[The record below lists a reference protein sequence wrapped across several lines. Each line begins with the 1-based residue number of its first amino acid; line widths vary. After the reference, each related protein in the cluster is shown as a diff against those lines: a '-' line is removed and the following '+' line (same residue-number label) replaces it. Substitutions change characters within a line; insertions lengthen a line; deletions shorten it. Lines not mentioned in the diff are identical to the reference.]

1 MLKPAPDTKWLT
13 VVGVVK
19 EVQFDGLAT
28 DRKLVGACYYPFAQ
42 APEHGMSLMVKST
55 IESNALVGSI
65 RKSVATID
73 PALPFYAVHTMT
85 HYVDQ
90 ALMSRRVPMLIAG
103 AFAAVALLL
112 SAIGIYGVLAYGV
125 AQRRREIGIRLAL
138 GSTGA
143 EVFALVLREGV
154 KIVTIG
160 LALGF
165 AGLLALRHVLTA
177 VLYGVTP
184 LDPFV
189 IGRCRDRA
197 RDRRVRRDEHSG
209 APRLT
214 RESRR
219 RANGLTLLDLHRD
232 ERIDAHRPSRGHVAR
247 DRRDDDQQQRGQGVA
262 RRIGRRHVEEQRPH
276 EARERQRARDADR
289 DADEHELH
297 AAADDHAQHVA
308 GLGADRH
315 AQPNLARALAHR
327 VGHDAVEADRG
338 EEQRDAGEEHQ
349 EQHREAPL
357 RDRVADDRRERRD
370 RIRRQSLIEVAHGLT
385 RPAPASCAGSPAF
398 TRASTHI
405 VLKSSC
411 AIGTYIVGSAVESSP
426 S

>member
-1 MLKPAPDTKWLT
+1 MSASRIISGPDRIHSGRRLYQPGSPENVLKPAPDTKWLT

-73 PALPFYAVHTMT
+73 AALPFYAVHPMT

-184 LDPFV
+184 LDPIV
-189 IGRCRDRA
+189 IAGCRDRA
-197 RDRRVRRDEHSG
+197 
-209 APRLT
+209 
-214 RESRR
+214 SR
-219 RANGLTLLDLHRD
+219 
-232 ERIDAHRPSRGHVAR
+232 
-247 DRRDDDQQQRGQGVA
+247 
-262 RRIGRRHVEEQRPH
+262 
-276 EARERQRARDADR
+276 
-289 DADEHELH
+289 
-297 AAADDHAQHVA
+297 
-308 GLGADRH
+308 
-315 AQPNLARALAHR
+315 
-327 VGHDAVEADRG
+327 
-338 EEQRDAGEEHQ
+338 
-349 EQHREAPL
+349 
-357 RDRVADDRRERRD
+357 
-370 RIRRQSLIEVAHGLT
+370 
-385 RPAPASCAGSPAF
+385 
-398 TRASTHI
+398 
-405 VLKSSC
+405 
-411 AIGTYIVGSAVESSP
+411 SSP
-426 S
+426 SSR